1 MSSSA
6 AHQKAA
12 AAAPVE
18 EEAGEHGPFPIEQ
31 LQVRSAERPSRLPP
45 PQSIRSFS
53 AAEAA
58 ESGVFCH
65 DPLPF
70 PSWNGGAAER
80 RNWMRLIRSFSPFF
94 SSVFDLA
101 GSWR

>member
-1 MSSSA
+1 KSLTSPSISLSLRVVGPMSSSA

-53 AAEAA
+53 AAEA
-58 ESGVFCH
+58 
-65 DPLPF
+65 
-70 PSWNGGAAER
+70 
-80 RNWMRLIRSFSPFF
+80 
-94 SSVFDLA
+94 
-101 GSWR
+101 